1 MHIRYITLSRA
12 AAAVL
17 LGTVLIPALANAQNV
32 QRPNVGTG
40 VTSRTLPSP
49 NTPAVPRQPQ
59 PQGLQTGS
67 YANPAANG
75 FNNPPPQ
82 SNFALSGP
90 YVGMKYI
97 GNVR

>member
-1 MHIRYITLSRA
+1 MHIGTLSRVA
-12 AAAVL
+12 ATLV
-17 LGTVLIPALANAQNV
+17 LGTVLMPALANAQNV

-40 VTSRTLPSP
+40 VTSRTLPNP
-49 NTPAVPRQPQ
+49 NTPRVQ

-67 YANPAANG
+67 YANPAANR
-75 FNNPPPQ
+75 FNTPPSQPD
-82 SNFALSGP
+82 FALSGP